1 MLENKLCCQEVELTE
16 LKDSHTQKVSSYKT
30 EIENLKAECSSRFSI
45 SKDPLKLNNDLEVT
59 SKKLESLQ
67 RETIALR
74 KTIAE
79 KNREIKQIQK
89 TNTGKSFQEKI

>member
-16 LKDSHTQKVSSYKT
+16 LKDSHTQKVNSYKA
-30 EIENLKAECSSRFSI
+30 EIENLKADCSSRFSI
-45 SKDPLKLNNDLEVT
+45 SKDSLKLNNDLEVT

-67 RETIALR
+67 SETISLR

-89 TNTGKSFQEKI
+89 TNIGRSFQEKI